1 MEMEKKL
8 KLIKELIN
16 IGNQSKNNDQYTLS
30 NMCFVEIIDL
40 LDDLGFSDKYD
51 IPNIKNV
58 SLIYETAN
66 HDFNVYYDLLNI
78 KIKKSSLCIPVPLL
92 KPEVLS
98 TFHHHFKYVE
108 RNVHNRDIKT
118 FNDPIINKKLYR
130 NFLRLIRKYDNTD
143 HHYIYGLMTKYLTDG
158 DAIFKKLIYD
168 DEWIHEIDLYN
179 KRHRNDRTSHY
190 VTIYDDDD
198 DDD

>member
-8 KLIKELIN
+8 KLIKELID
-16 IGNQSKNNDQYTLS
+16 IGNQSKNNDQFALS
-30 NMCFVEIIDL
+30 NMCFIYIIDL

-58 SLIYETAN
+58 YLIYETAKD
-66 HDFNVYYDLLNI
+66 DFNIYYDLLNI
-78 KIKKSSLCIPVPLL
+78 EIKKSSLCIPVPLL
-92 KPEVLS
+92 KPEVLL
-98 TFHHHFKYVE
+98 TFNHHFKYVG
-108 RNVHNRDIKT
+108 RNRHDRCIKT

-130 NFLRLIRKYDNTD
+130 KFLRLIRKYDNTD
-143 HHYIYGLMTKYLTDG
+143 HYHIYGLLTKYLIDS
-158 DAIFKKLIYD
+158 DVIFKKLIYD

-198 DDD
+198 DD